1 MGTKNSEPQLA
12 IFHDKKDAHLL
23 RIILRSPG
31 FSTLS
36 EQASEGLRNQTC
48 NVACRRQRSR
58 PWRPRG
64 VIESSA
70 HWRGHERE
78 YMAGAISL
86 DGSDLDPVIE
96 VSQETGVFI
105 VTGLIERL
113 GNTLYCTTIMVDPND
128 GLVGKHRKLMPTAS
142 ERLIWGFGDGS
153 TLDVVESPTGRL
165 GTAICWENY
174 MPLFRQAMYS
184 QGVEIHCAP
193 TVDNRDAWQ
202 STMQHIALEGRT
214 FVLSS
219 CQLVRVE
226 DYPEDTEFPN
236 GITANGLVIRGGSV
250 IYSPLGEVLAGPVYG
265 EETIRYADID
275 LSEKDRSHLDL
286 DAVGHYARPDVFQLH
301 VNTAPQSSVVFE

>member
-1 MGTKNSEPQLA
+1 
-12 IFHDKKDAHLL
+12 
-23 RIILRSPG
+23 
-31 FSTLS
+31 
-36 EQASEGLRNQTC
+36 
-48 NVACRRQRSR
+48 
-58 PWRPRG
+58 
-64 VIESSA
+64 
-70 HWRGHERE
+70 
-78 YMAGAISL
+78 MAGALSL

-142 ERLIWGFGDGS
+142 KRLIWGFGDGS
-153 TLDVVESPTGRL
+153 TLDVVKSPAGRL

-219 CQLVRVE
+219 CQLVRDE

-236 GITANGLVIRGGSV
+236 GIGANGLVIRDGSV
-250 IYSPLGEVLAGPVYG
+250 IYSLLGEVLAGPVYG

-301 VNTAPQSSVVFE
+301 VNTAPQSNVVFE